1 VLYGRDVERARI
13 WGLLEA
19 ARSSRSGA
27 LVLRGEAGI
36 GKSALL
42 EDARDRAADMHVL
55 GARGIE
61 SESELPFAALHQLLR
76 PALTHADRLPA
87 PQSAALRSA
96 LGLGGAAHERFLVFA
111 ACLTLLS
118 ELAERRPVL
127 CIVDDAH
134 WLDSASADALQF
146 VARRLD
152 AEGIVLLFGARE
164 GDVRRFEAVDIPSLS
179 LRGLDAEAANDLLA
193 GGSDVSPAVRELLV
207 EQTRGNALA
216 LVELPSAL
224 TPGQLAGEEPL
235 PEALPLTSRLE
246 HVFHA
251 RVRELPEDTRR
262 VLLVAAADESEDAG
276 LVARA
281 AERLGVRTDALD
293 PAEEAKLVT
302 VHGTRFEFRHPLVR
316 SAVYGAAT
324 SSERRAA
331 HAALAEVLAD
341 DPRHADRRAW
351 HLASATFEHDE
362 DVALALEAAAGRAEG
377 RAGHVAAAKALARAA
392 ELSAEPAARRRRLI
406 GAVRAARV
414 AGADDYAFDLSSQA
428 GPFVDD
434 PELRAEIAY
443 AGGVAAFRRGRPLDG
458 LPSLIAAARDVG
470 GTDPDKALELL
481 IWATGAATTGG
492 DQAALLEISELA
504 AATALEGGDTGS
516 AFVADALAAVAH
528 VRRGD
533 AAAHRDRVE
542 AALAWASTAEDPWR
556 VFSIS
561 VATLFLGDDRRSG
574 ALIGRAVS
582 LARANGQFG
591 VLAEALAVRA
601 VQLRMGQRFEEAEI
615 AAGEGLQFARELGAV
630 NVAARCMGILAFIAA
645 VRGDDVRARTDAG
658 EALEV
663 AAAHGLP
670 PVGGSAIY
678 ALAMVDL
685 GRGRW
690 VDALERLHALTDGQ
704 PTTTDPVQAA
714 FALPDTIEAAVRAGR
729 RTEAAEALSAYEAWE
744 ARSAAVWQRPRLE
757 CCRALL
763 SDGAEATAHFE
774 EALRLRADARP
785 FDFARILLLYGEHLR
800 RERRRTASRV
810 QLRAALEAFEHL
822 RAEPWAERARTEL
835 RASGET
841 ARRRDPSA
849 VDQLTPQELQ
859 ITGFVA
865 EGLTNKEIAAQL
877 FLSPRTIDSHLRN
890 VFAKLGVTS
899 RTQLARM
906 RLEADESE
914 AVAPV

>member
-1 VLYGRDVERARI
+1 VLYGREQERAQI
-13 WGLLEA
+13 WALLEA
-19 ARSSRSGA
+19 ARDSQSGA

-55 GARGIE
+55 SARGVE

-87 PQSAALRSA
+87 PQAAALHSA
-96 LGLGGAAHERFLVFA
+96 LGLGDGQAHERFLVFA

-164 GDVRRFEAVDIPSLS
+164 GDVRRFDPADIPSLS
-179 LRGLDAEAANDLLA
+179 LRGLDAEAATDLLA
-193 GGSDVSPAVRELLV
+193 RGVRVSPAVRRLLV

-224 TPGQLAGEEPL
+224 TPGQLTGEEPL
-235 PEALPLTSRLE
+235 PEALPLTNRLE

-251 RVRELPEDTRR
+251 RVRELPQDTRQ

-276 LVARA
+276 LVTRA
-281 AERLGVRTDALD
+281 AERLGVRWDALD
-293 PAEEAKLVT
+293 PAEEAKLVR
-302 VHGTRFEFRHPLVR
+302 VAGTRFEFRHPLVR

-331 HAALAEVLAD
+331 HAALAEALAGE
-341 DPRHADRRAW
+341 PRHADRRAW

-362 DVALALEAAAGRAEG
+362 DVAQALEAAARRAED
-377 RAGHVAAAKALARAA
+377 RAGHVEAARALSRAA
-392 ELSAEPAARRRRLI
+392 ELSDERAARGRRLI
-406 GAVRAARV
+406 GAVRAARI
-414 AGADDYAFDLSSQA
+414 AGADEYALELSNQA
-428 GPFVDD
+428 SPLVDD
-434 PELRAEIAY
+434 PQLRAEIAY
-443 AGGVAAFRRGRPLDG
+443 AGGVAAFRRGRPLDA
-458 LPSLIAAARDVG
+458 LPSLIAAAREVAQA
-470 GTDPDKALELL
+470 DPDKALELL

-492 DQAALLEISELA
+492 DPAALGKISELA
-504 AATALEGGDTGS
+504 AATAHRGGDDGS
-516 AFVADALAAVAH
+516 GFVADALAAVAH

-533 AAAHRDRVE
+533 AAAHADRLE
-542 AALAWASTAEDPWR
+542 AALAWASTAADPWR

-561 VATLFLGDDRRSG
+561 VATLFLGDDRRSA
-574 ALIGRAVS
+574 ALIDRAVA

-615 AAGEGLQFARELGAV
+615 AAGEGLQLARELGAV

-658 EALEV
+658 EALEL

-670 PVGGSAIY
+670 LVGGSAIY
-678 ALAMVDL
+678 TLAMVDL

-690 VDALERLHALTDGQ
+690 VDALEHLHALADGR
-704 PTTTDPVQAA
+704 PTTNDPVQAA

-729 RTEAAEALSAYEAWE
+729 RSEATEALSAYEAWE

-757 CCRALL
+757 TCRALL

-774 EALRLRADARP
+774 EALRFRADARP
-785 FDFARILLLYGEHLR
+785 FDVARILLLYGEHLR
-800 RERRRTASRV
+800 RERRRTDSREH
-810 QLRAALEAFEHL
+810 LRAALEAFEQL
-822 RAEPWAERARTEL
+822 RAEPWAERARAEL

-841 ARRRDPSA
+841 ARKRDPSA
-849 VDQLTPQELQ
+849 TDQLTPQERQ
-859 ITGFVA
+859 ISRLVA

-877 FLSPRTIDSHLRN
+877 YLSPRTIDSHLRN

-899 RTQLARM
+899 RTQLAR
-906 RLEADESE
+906 LPLGQEE
-914 AVAPV
+914 VAAAG